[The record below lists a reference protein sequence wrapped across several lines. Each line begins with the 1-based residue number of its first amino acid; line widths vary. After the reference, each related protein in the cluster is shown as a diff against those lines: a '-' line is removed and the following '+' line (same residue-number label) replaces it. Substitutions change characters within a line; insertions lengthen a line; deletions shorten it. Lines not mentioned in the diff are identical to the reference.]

1 MIFHCGWTDAELVFT
16 CRQLQLRPAPL
27 HQPTSCVFHLSA
39 NQLLVCSRLQHLHLR
54 AQWFPWQCQM
64 TAYSY
69 HSYTSGHGSNHSC
82 HYHGNCRGLTV
93 GTMVRW
99 TEEPLPWLQWKTAE
113 DTAVTRATLREG
125 DVTMVI
131 ERDQQWGDS
140 MVTLSPAGEQS
151 GGQSPWL
158 QWTIKPVPPLHAR
171 TLSCDLIC
179 VLLVFFWWY
188 HRLKSVQVK

>member
-93 GTMVRW
+93 GTMVDRRAATMVTMRDSRGHSSYQGYPEGRGRHHGNREGPTVGGQHGDPVTCWW
-99 TEEPLPWLQWKTAE
+99 TEWG
-113 DTAVTRATLREG
+113 AVAV
-125 DVTMVI
+125 VTV
-131 ERDQQWGDS
+131 DD
-140 MVTLSPAGEQS
+140 
-151 GGQSPWL
+151 
-158 QWTIKPVPPLHAR
+158 
-171 TLSCDLIC
+171 
-179 VLLVFFWWY
+179 
-188 HRLKSVQVK
+188 